1 MLQKPAV
8 TTANLHPVL
17 KSRWSPRAFSNEP
30 IDDSLIIRMF
40 EAARWAPSASN
51 EQPWSFF
58 LGKRGDETYQ
68 KIFDTLVE
76 FNQLW
81 AVESPVLILACGRI
95 MSTKNPGK
103 PNVTFQYDLG
113 QAVAHLTF
121 QAAADGLIVHQ
132 MAGFDA
138 IKATE
143 IFNLP
148 ADIKAVTVIAVG
160 KIGDPEKLHP
170 NLKKLEFNPRE
181 RRPLSESLFAG
192 KYGDSAAIAYTSF

>member
-1 MLQKPAV
+1 MLQKPAA

-17 KSRWSPRAFSNEP
+17 KNRWSPRAYSSEA
-30 IDDSLIIRMF
+30 IDDSLIMRMLQ
-40 EAARWAPSASN
+40 AARWAPSASN
-51 EQPWSFF
+51 EQPWSFI
-58 LGKRGDETYQ
+58 LGKKSDETYQ

-81 AVESPVLILACGRI
+81 AVEAPVLILACGRM
-95 MSTKNPGK
+95 MSTKNPENAN
-103 PNVTFQYDLG
+103 PTYQYDLG

-121 QAAADGLIVHQ
+121 QASSDGLIVHQ

-138 IKATE
+138 TKATE

-160 KIGDPEKLHP
+160 TFGDPEKLHP

-181 RRPLSESLFAG
+181 RRPIAESVFSG
-192 KYGDSAAIAYTSF
+192 VYGETAPIAFEQI

>member
-8 TTANLHPVL
+8 TTAKLHPVL
-17 KSRWSPRAFSNEP
+17 KSRWSPRAFANEP
-30 IDDSLIIRMF
+30 IDDSLIISML

-51 EQPWSFF
+51 EQPWSFI
-58 LGKRGDETYQ
+58 LGKKGDETYQ

-81 AVESPVLILACGRI
+81 AVEAPVLIMACGRI

-103 PNVTFQYDLG
+103 PNATYQYDLG

-138 IKATE
+138 TKAAEFFFLPDEIKA
-143 IFNLP
+143 I
-148 ADIKAVTVIAVG
+148 TVIAVG
-160 KIGDPEKLHP
+160 TFGDPEKLHP

-181 RRPLSESLFAG
+181 RRPLAESLFAG
-192 KYGDSAAIAYTSF
+192 KYGESAPIALESF